1 MLINSIYSN
10 QFRII
15 WMNVLVIVD
24 ALIILCILMQR
35 VTINEYEWMSLHI
48 MKKSFKGHKYINI
61 CKFLVIYKQHIMA
74 WQVCI
79 MLKKPWLYS
88 RWGYRDSFQKSAFHV
103 IWCGNILKLPMGDI
117 FEVAELFF
125 PWSRAIF
132 LKISQMQ
139 WNLDFFAILAKYVA
153 GVAKK

>member
-1 MLINSIYSN
+1 MYSWYGSYSSNKKKGKTQNEHLSIVCKRGSLLGNEEQDFWGDSPIFELDRWNFQQMLDLGFPETS
-10 QFRII
+10 Q
-15 WMNVLVIVD
+15 
-24 ALIILCILMQR
+24 
-35 VTINEYEWMSLHI
+35 SLS
-48 MKKSFKGHKYINI
+48 SF
-61 CKFLVIYKQHIMA
+61 
-74 WQVCI
+74 
-79 MLKKPWLYS
+79 KKPWLYY
-88 RWGYRDSFQKSAFHV
+88 RWGFRDTFQKSAFHV